1 MLFYIFIQSSSH
13 LVYIVYKWP
22 RPPTLLNWINKFLIY
37 LQTNNN
43 VSVDQMAIHPWLHEN
58 HSKIIYFI
66 EYQTTYNQ
74 GYDSISFYFIVN
86 NQMSNGFENNKIS
99 NACSKNSSTSCS
111 LYYTCLSL
119 AVALFDALSNAICL
133 LATLFAQKLTSSLIS
148 LRLFLYISTSQTDI
162 GHTCIPTYLCP
173 TS

>member
-22 RPPTLLNWINKFLIY
+22 RPPNLLNWINKFLIY

-86 NQMSNGFENNKIS
+86 NQMSNGFKNNRIS
-99 NACSKNSSTSCS
+99 NACSKDVV
-111 LYYTCLSL
+111 YIIYTCVSL

-133 LATLFAQKLTSSLIS
+133 LATLFAQKLTSFLIS

>member
-1 MLFYIFIQSSSH
+1 
-13 LVYIVYKWP
+13 
-22 RPPTLLNWINKFLIY
+22 
-37 LQTNNN
+37 
-43 VSVDQMAIHPWLHEN
+43 
-58 HSKIIYFI
+58 
-66 EYQTTYNQ
+66 
-74 GYDSISFYFIVN
+74 
-86 NQMSNGFENNKIS
+86 MSNGFENNRIS
-99 NACSKNSSTSCS
+99 NACSINSST
-111 LYYTCLSL
+111 YYTCVSL

>member
-1 MLFYIFIQSSSH
+1 MLFYIFTRSSSH

-74 GYDSISFYFIVN
+74 GYDSISCYFIVN
-86 NQMSNGFENNKIS
+86 NQMSNGFENNRIS

-111 LYYTCLSL
+111 LYYTFVSL